1 MSEIN
6 TVAVDLHVKRYS
18 DFDLLR
24 IARAVNQDY
33 EGLITAYLVN
43 VHIHSCSAV
52 GVVFGHLCPG
62 PHQRLADGRLIR
74 TSDIQSVKKEG
85 RFWVLNTVNSK
96 YVIATFR
103 RDVGRRSL
111 REFIRIAGD
120 RYIPTPSRLQ

>member
-1 MSEIN
+1 MAEIN
-6 TVAVDLHVKRYS
+6 TVAVDLHVKPYS

-24 IARAVNQDY
+24 IAKAVSQDY

-52 GVVFGHLCPG
+52 GVVFGHI
-62 PHQRLADGRLIR
+62 LALADPRFSDGRLLR

-85 RFWVLNTVNSK
+85 RFWVITTVNSK

-103 RDVGRRSL
+103 REVGRHSL
-111 REFIRIAGD
+111 REFIHLQSGG
-120 RYIPTPSRLQ
+120 YLPTPDRLR

>member
-85 RFWVLNTVNSK
+85 RFWVLTTVNSK

-111 REFIRIAGD
+111 REFMRIAGD
-120 RYIPTPSRLQ
+120 TYLPTPDSLQ

>member
-85 RFWVLNTVNSK
+85 RFWVLTTVNSK

-111 REFIRIAGD
+111 REFMRIAGD
-120 RYIPTPSRLQ
+120 RYLPTPDRLQ

>member
-24 IARAVNQDY
+24 IAKAVSHDY
-33 EGLITAYLVN
+33 EGLVTAYLVN
-43 VHIHSCSAV
+43 VHIHACSAV
-52 GVVFGHLCPG
+52 GIVFGHL
-62 PHQRLADGRLIR
+62 LAIADPRFSDGRLLR
-74 TSDIQSVKKEG
+74 TSDIQRVKKEG
-85 RFWVLNTVNSK
+85 RFWVITTVNSK

-111 REFIRIAGD
+111 REFLRIAGD
-120 RYIPTPSRLQ
+120 RYIPTPRRLQ

>member
-74 TSDIQSVKKEG
+74 TSVIQSVKKEG
-85 RFWVLNTVNSK
+85 RFWVLTTVNSK

-111 REFIRIAGD
+111 REFMRIAGD
-120 RYIPTPSRLQ
+120 RYMPTPDRLQ

>member
-85 RFWVLNTVNSK
+85 RFWVLTTVNSK

>member
-52 GVVFGHLCPG
+52 GAAFGHLCPG

-85 RFWVLNTVNSK
+85 RFWVLTTVNSK

-111 REFIRIAGD
+111 REFMRIAGD

>member
-85 RFWVLNTVNSK
+85 RFWVLTTVNSK

-111 REFIRIAGD
+111 REFIHIAGD
-120 RYIPTPSRLQ
+120 RYFPTPRRFQ

>member
-74 TSDIQSVKKEG
+74 TSDIQSVTKEG
-85 RFWVLNTVNSK
+85 RFWVINTVNSK

-111 REFIRIAGD
+111 REFLRIARG
-120 RYIPTPSRLQ
+120 RYIPTPSRIQ